1 MSAYFGRVSLIV
13 ALLLALPTIG
23 GRGEEPP
30 KKEKDKGKVAELM
43 RKKLKHSQLIL
54 EGVAVGDFKKISESA
69 DELVLISRD
78 AEWAAI
84 KTPRYEIFSNQF
96 RDNADDLI
104 KKAKDKNLD
113 GAALAYVDLTLTCVK
128 CHKYVRE
135 ERGAFRDR
143 SLPENRLGERTAARV
158 DP

>member
-1 MSAYFGRVSLIV
+1 MNASFGRLSLIV
-13 ALLLALPTIG
+13 ALLLALPIIG
-23 GRGEEPP
+23 GRGEEPQ
-30 KKEKDKGKVAELM
+30 KKEKETPKAAELM

-54 EGVAVGDFKKISESA
+54 EGVALGDFKKISENA
-69 DELVLISRD
+69 DELILISKD
-78 AEWAAI
+78 VEWTII
-84 KTPRYEIFSNQF
+84 KTPRYEMFSNQF
-96 RDNADDLI
+96 RDNAGDLI

-143 SLPENRLGERTAARV
+143 TPPEIGLDERVASRT

>member
-1 MSAYFGRVSLIV
+1 MNAYFGRVFLIV
-13 ALLLALPTIG
+13 ALLLALPLMG
-23 GRGEEPP
+23 GRCEEP

-54 EGVAVGDFKKISESA
+54 EGVAVGDFKKVSESA

-78 AEWAAI
+78 AEWAAAAI
-84 KTPRYEIFSNQF
+84 KSPRYEIFSNQF

-113 GAALAYVDLTLTCVK
+113 GVALAYVDLTLTCVK

-143 SLPENRLGERTAARV
+143 APPEVGLDE
-158 DP
+158 

>member
-1 MSAYFGRVSLIV
+1 MNAYFGRVPLIL
-13 ALLLALPTIG
+13 ALLLALPIVG
-23 GRGEEPP
+23 GRGEEP
-30 KKEKDKGKVAELM
+30 KKKEKEKDKAAELM

-96 RDNADDLI
+96 RDNADDLM

-143 SLPENRLGERTAARV
+143 APPEVGLDERIASRT

>member
-1 MSAYFGRVSLIV
+1 MKAHFRSLIWV
-13 ALLLALPTIG
+13 LALLLALPIVG
-23 GRGEEPP
+23 GRGEEPD
-30 KKEKDKGKVAELM
+30 KKDKQKEKVVELM

-78 AEWAAI
+78 AEWATI

-96 RDNADDLI
+96 RDNAEDLI

-135 ERGAFRDR
+135 ERGALRD
-143 SLPENRLGERTAARV
+143 SAPAGIRLEQRVASRLER
-158 DP
+158 